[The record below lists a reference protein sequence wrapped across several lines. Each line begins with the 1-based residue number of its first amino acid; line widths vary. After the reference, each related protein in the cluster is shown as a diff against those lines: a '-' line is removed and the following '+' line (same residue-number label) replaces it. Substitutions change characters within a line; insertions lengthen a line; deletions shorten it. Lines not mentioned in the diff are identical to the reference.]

1 MELAIE
7 CNFLIMKIKNY
18 KGWCFFNSKIC
29 YLLIPFLLF
38 IGCDF
43 GDTNID
49 PTRPLDAELKEI
61 LPTALTQTAHN
72 MMSIGGRVTG
82 TVVQHF
88 KGVDAQP
95 ESYSQYLIDERTLD
109 EFWRTGLYGGAMKD
123 CHIIIQKA
131 TESESPQY
139 IGIAKILMAVNL
151 GIATTFWGDVPFE
164 NAFEGID
171 NLTPKYD
178 RQEDIYN
185 SIQILLSEAIENLE
199 KTPSENPP
207 LEDDLIFEG
216 NTSKWIA
223 TAKALQARYFLHL
236 SKKDPAAAQNA
247 IDAIQSGAFESLIK
261 QPYFPFGNILNE
273 AHPLPL
279 FCFERPDQMVMSDVL
294 WQFLESK
301 NDPRLPY
308 LVKVQNGLPIIFDQD
323 SSDLFW
329 GQFDAPLPLI
339 SLSELKFIEAEAL
352 LRLGEIENAKVVF
365 KEAVIAHFEQMNI
378 PIEMYHQ
385 FVQTKIHFEN
395 HSTFEEQLEWIL
407 EQKHLALFAQN
418 PIDVWVDYRRTGYP
432 QLTPPSNANSSFN
445 PSLVIPRRYLYP
457 ISERNTNEINLEN
470 AIQNQGGYL
479 LDVEMWVFGN

>member
-1 MELAIE
+1 
-7 CNFLIMKIKNY
+7 MKIKNDHHWY
-18 KGWCFFNSKIC
+18 FCNSKCC
-29 YLLIPFLLF
+29 YLLMLFLLF
-38 IGCDF
+38 FSCDF

-61 LPTALTQTAHN
+61 LPTAMTQTTHN
-72 MMSIGGRVTG
+72 LMSIGGRVTG

-123 CHIIIQKA
+123 CDIIIEKA
-131 TESESPQY
+131 TESESPHY
-139 IGIAKILMAVNL
+139 IGIAKILMAINL
-151 GIATTFWGDVPFE
+151 GIATSLWGDVPFE
-164 NAFEGID
+164 NAFGGIE

-178 RQEDIYN
+178 SQEEIYN
-185 SIQILLSEAIENLE
+185 SIQKLLSDGIENLE
-199 KTPSENPP
+199 QSPSENPP
-207 LEDDLIFEG
+207 LEDDLIFQG

-236 SKKDPAAAQNA
+236 SKRNPFAAQNA
-247 IDAIQSGAFESLIK
+247 LNAIQSGAFESLEM
-261 QPYFPFGNILNE
+261 QPYFPFGNIINE

-279 FCFERPDQMVMSDVL
+279 FCFERPDQIMMNDRL
-294 WQFLESK
+294 WQFLENE
-301 NDPRLPY
+301 NDPRLSY
-308 LVKVQNGLPIIFDQD
+308 LAKDVNGLAIIFEQD

-329 GQFDAPLPLI
+329 GKFDAPLPLI
-339 SLSELKFIEAEAL
+339 SLSELKFIEAEAT
-352 LRLGEIENAKVVF
+352 LRLGEIENAEVVL

-378 PIEMYHQ
+378 PINEYQQ
-385 FVQTKIHFEN
+385 FIQAKIHFEN
-395 HSTFEEQLEWIL
+395 HPTFEEQFEWIL
-407 EQKHLALFAQN
+407 EQKHVALFAQN

-445 PSLVIPRRYLYP
+445 PSLVVPRRYLYP
-457 ISERNTNEINLEN
+457 ISERNTNQINLEN

-479 LDVEMWVFGN
+479 LDVDVWAFGD